1 MMERSL
7 QTRLEWFARE
17 VAERWPIQADGLCRF
32 CGNILQVPG
41 AKMDRYGAAEML
53 LGRDGHGPKCVWVEA
68 RDIVRLL
75 G

>member
-1 MMERSL
+1 MQQNL

-32 CGNILQVPG
+32 CGNITTVPS
-41 AKMDRYGAAEML
+41 ARADRYEAVEML
-53 LGRDGHGPKCVWVEA
+53 LGPNGHGAKCVWVEA